1 MLGAVGEGYGQLG
14 SAAGAFAAESFKRA
28 NARKKASSSGRDFM
42 VIMTQEAK
50 ETLQIKV
57 NKNTG
62 NTDGKISLGKDNT
75 PVYTVDDVT
84 GQVFLKSDKTNI
96 LSYAY

>member
-1 MLGAVGEGYGQLG
+1 
-14 SAAGAFAAESFKRA
+14 
-28 NARKKASSSGRDFM
+28 
-42 VIMTQEAK
+42 MTQEAK
-50 ETLQIKV
+50 ETLLIKV